1 MTDALSEDV
10 LTIFVFD
17 RKVLHSSSGMEVHHY
32 HKFEVEP
39 QVDSSVL
46 MKWNSF
52 SNISKIPMSQCLNHI
67 TSYFKS
73 HVSYAK
79 TVASGAKT
87 NVTICE
93 RLIAEQKVQIEA
105 LKVALNNLAGHSR
118 SLCESFDV
126 FEPFALKEL
135 ARNSLL
141 LQTFP
146 RDLETLRQIQI
157 HPSIINKEPV
167 NQDTSAALKHPNE
180 SYYLTK
186 DETSKSLIDFVPET
200 SIKIWADNC
209 KIKHDQFVQTF
220 TLVSSAIKKIKSQT
234 DEEIN
239 VPQTFNLANIDSLI
253 PTAKLLLS
261 ELEST
266 CKLVER
272 DVDYSRIVSFVQK
285 ALNFSSNQECFD
297 ESKLIAMEELA
308 QIHENQY
315 LIDIQKWDDSIRE
328 SVCIITEAQTK
339 LTENLVS
346 RLQNVSELETAIAQ
360 NNPIYNSIASQ
371 SFGSLSQA
379 FSQLLHVHRM
389 APAWGASLIEIVRR
403 KEFSKIFM
411 QKAKNMAEVLA
422 KFRAHEEKRRRN
434 FTSEISRYIPNGLI
448 HGLDG
453 KPPFCEVSI
462 TNSNESLPNLTSNE
476 IFAFEKEISEIRT
489 KIENDNL
496 SMGKVI
502 SVTNN
507 DSITKLQATMTTISA
522 QLESI
527 SIDFDRI
534 LFRSGLSEKFSNLE
548 EENLRLKSEYASAR
562 HSVPVTSPA
571 LHRKASNVK
580 PMEFENAT
588 PSKQDEV
595 LKIYEARIKNL
606 EKILQDNY
614 IKNSA
619 SSQVKV
625 CEEAISLKEKNSSL
639 EKKLFEL
646 QQQLENITILCK
658 REAEDCRDIDELESW
673 KKRTQ
678 ESELRE
684 LGLRTQMEALKK
696 IQPLID
702 ETKNVK
708 TLIGDVEDF
717 SKLHHLVHL
726 FALNLQV
733 NCSSSFSDPH
743 TSSDVENTR
752 NSVTFS
758 TFLEDVEEISQK
770 SGKSELFEPFI
781 LLASACKQH
790 YQSTR
795 QLLEEMESKLENRNK
810 EFEAADNRVKRLE
823 LELRHDF
830 SEKEDHKTEI
840 DTLNGKIERLT
851 TELKSS
857 QLEKN
862 FSQNEIALLRSK
874 LETYKVNY
882 ENVEFKLSDLN
893 QSYEEATKNL
903 GNKLFDAEAKLRFEQ
918 NENSKLQG
926 ILKEEKSKSS
936 ILEALLHKK
945 DEELKILQLRITNEL
960 ETSSN
965 AIKLLNFN
973 LDNNFDVKECK
984 KKLDAQQKIFEKLI
998 KDVEFST
1005 EKLETVNCK
1014 YLELE
1019 KKFIV
1024 KETQILKFSELIQQ
1038 NNETPFT
1045 DSLSDPDRV
1054 TPTTSLEFSVIGN
1067 EKSFSGKVC
1076 CSTDQL
1082 PVNSTV
1088 FNSKEFEVL
1097 KREIE
1102 LLKEQ
1107 IESWFL
1113 ICKRNFDILVM
1124 FIEFLKNC
1132 TSEINSLSSAIF
1144 DEDPNFKS
1152 KFDDMNFFFKNN
1164 DKIENFEQDL
1174 LFLPETHNR
1183 LRNSFIRVLN
1193 LGNEN
1198 TFKELAEYNMS
1209 FLKKF
1214 KNHFLDNKNNL
1225 EDKISIQ
1232 NLKVGDTALFF
1243 PSSHDSNDDVLK
1255 PNVLVWIS
1263 FNFGEVLYLDNDDGN
1278 CLTDAADSFLLLKI
1292 SEIKRSILKNE
1303 GDNPFG
1309 LKNADQEY
1317 QKCRG
1322 IPYGQKHL
1330 LRNYIPNVKCK
1341 HNNDFLD
1348 ISVKNC
1354 QKQKKIAID
1363 CFNVGDLALFL
1374 PARNQKGL
1382 KIFNCVSINF
1392 NLRLLCI

>member
-1 MTDALSEDV
+1 MFLNIFEAISGRLIPNYSVAENSSLSGLKEHIQRFTEIEANNQIILTNKGLQLKQELMTDALSEDV

-167 NQDTSAALKHPNE
+167 NQDTSTALKHPNE

-448 HGLDG
+448 HGFLIVLNNVINILLGLDG

-580 PMEFENAT
+580 PMEFENVT

-696 IQPLID
+696 IQP
-702 ETKNVK
+702 
-708 TLIGDVEDF
+708 
-717 SKLHHLVHL
+717 
-726 FALNLQV
+726 
-733 NCSSSFSDPH
+733 
-743 TSSDVENTR
+743 
-752 NSVTFS
+752 
-758 TFLEDVEEISQK
+758 
-770 SGKSELFEPFI
+770 
-781 LLASACKQH
+781 
-790 YQSTR
+790 
-795 QLLEEMESKLENRNK
+795 LLEEMESKLENRNK

-945 DEELKILQLRITNEL
+945 DEELKILQLCITNEL

-1243 PSSHDSNDDVLK
+1243 PSSHDSN
-1255 PNVLVWIS
+1255 VWIS

-1278 CLTDAADSFLLLKI
+1278 CLSDAA
-1292 SEIKRSILKNE
+1292 
-1303 GDNPFG
+1303 
-1309 LKNADQEY
+1309 
-1317 QKCRG
+1317 
-1322 IPYGQKHL
+1322 
-1330 LRNYIPNVKCK
+1330 
-1341 HNNDFLD
+1341 
-1348 ISVKNC
+1348 
-1354 QKQKKIAID
+1354 
-1363 CFNVGDLALFL
+1363 
-1374 PARNQKGL
+1374 
-1382 KIFNCVSINF
+1382 
-1392 NLRLLCI
+1392 